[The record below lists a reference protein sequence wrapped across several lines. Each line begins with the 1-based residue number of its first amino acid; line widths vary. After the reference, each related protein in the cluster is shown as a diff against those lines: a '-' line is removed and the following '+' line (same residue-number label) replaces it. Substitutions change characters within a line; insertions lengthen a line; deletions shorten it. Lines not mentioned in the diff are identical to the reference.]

1 MNEHLEL
8 EKIGLGIKTSQPLPS
23 KSLLT
28 TINTGFSIPKEEK
41 QQEKP
46 LIIIELPK
54 RETAKPTLEIKE
66 QAVIEPPKK
75 RDIPLYQDDS
85 IRTAVETGF
94 IQNETQVV
102 VSCKK
107 ELKYKPHKN
116 EDSVIETVDTGF
128 DCTNTIVKD
137 CPKPKKY
144 KTHLCKENYLGEF
157 KTESEKQLAR
167 TNIGVY
173 SKEEINNIVANIVE
187 NNTKEFVTKK
197 EVQNMIND
205 LDFVNSTLRSYVNYE
220 IPNDLFKL

>member
-8 EKIGLGIKTSQPLPS
+8 EKIGLGIKNSQPLPS

-28 TINTGFSIPKEEK
+28 TINTGFDIPREEEK
-41 QQEKP
+41 KERP
-46 LIIIELPK
+46 ITIIELPK
-54 RETAKPTLEIKE
+54 QEITTPTLEIKE
-66 QAVIEPPKK
+66 REVIELPKRK
-75 RDIPLYQDDS
+75 DLPIYQDDS
-85 IRTAVETGF
+85 IRTTIETGF
-94 IQNETQVV
+94 IENKIEPVIP
-102 VSCKK
+102 CKK
-107 ELKYKPHKN
+107 ELKCKPHKN

-128 DCTNTIVKD
+128 DCTNTIVKE
-137 CPKPKKY
+137 CPKPKY
-144 KTHLCKENYLGEF
+144 KTHLCKENYLSEF

-167 TNIGVY
+167 SNLGVY

-220 IPNDLFKL
+220 IPDDLFKL